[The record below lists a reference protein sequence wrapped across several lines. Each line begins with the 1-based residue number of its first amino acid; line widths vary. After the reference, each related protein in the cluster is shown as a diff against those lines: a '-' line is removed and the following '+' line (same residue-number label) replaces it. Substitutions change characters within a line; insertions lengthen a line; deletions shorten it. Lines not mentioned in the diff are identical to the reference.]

1 MQPQLRAQTSEEP
14 STVTMKVQP
23 RLRQRKPAT
32 LTFNESTKLPFKSN
46 QRMANLTKDV
56 SACSALQRADRAERF

>member
-1 MQPQLRAQTSEEP
+1 MATQPQLRAQTSEEP

-32 LTFNESTKLPFKSN
+32 LTFNESTKLPF
-46 QRMANLTKDV
+46 
-56 SACSALQRADRAERF
+56 